1 MKTFARVSAL
11 PASANSPDNERPE
24 LESWTRL
31 FRARQDPRA
40 RVLHSPAPRFSS
52 SRCSFVV
59 PGIGTIHGFCA
70 SSQASA
76 ICAGGRL
83 RLRGAF
89 PNAGDDG
96 GLIDEQPIETH
107 VFHGLAKLVKV
118 DWLLDIAVCPQSVPL
133 HEVPFFF

>member
-1 MKTFARVSAL
+1 MCSGYRAPCTVIFDAALSMSRRSSAVSSIA
-11 PASANSPDNERPE
+11 A
-24 LESWTRL
+24 
-31 FRARQDPRA
+31 
-40 RVLHSPAPRFSS
+40 APMFSS

-76 ICAGGRL
+76 ICTGGRL

-133 HEVPFFF
+133 HEVPF